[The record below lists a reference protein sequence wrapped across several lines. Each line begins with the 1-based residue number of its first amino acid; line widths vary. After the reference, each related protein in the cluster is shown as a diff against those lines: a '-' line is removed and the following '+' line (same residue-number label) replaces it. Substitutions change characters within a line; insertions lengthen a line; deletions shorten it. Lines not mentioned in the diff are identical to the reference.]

1 MLRFTRRSH
10 HVEKVNIAAIPLWE
24 VQIRSALNTLSASE
38 SRIAEYVLNTPKAVL
53 SGSVR
58 ELAQNN
64 GVSEATVVRFFHHIG
79 YAGLK
84 DFKIAISEERVLDR
98 NRIPNDFA
106 LRPSDSMHDIKR
118 KVFFGCMEALSD
130 TFDLLDDTELAKA
143 VDVLARASYVE
154 IFGIGGAAAAA
165 RSALHNFRKIGIRV
179 NYAASFNFE
188 YMQMAH
194 FDAGDAVIA
203 VSRSGETKD
212 VVESVK
218 IAKQKGA
225 VIISISRAGESTL
238 SKLAD
243 CRLVAMS
250 RTRMISGDSTYE
262 RTAEIAVIHALYAG
276 VLMRKGTHKERSF
289 YE

>member
-1 MLRFTRRSH
+1 MPMPQ

-24 VQIRSALNTLSASE
+24 VQVRSSLNKLSASE
-38 SRIAEYVLNTPKAVL
+38 NRIADYVLNAPESVL

-64 GVSEATVVRFFHHIG
+64 GVSEATVVRFLHHIG

-98 NRIPNDFA
+98 GRIPDDFA
-106 LRPSDSMHDIKR
+106 LRPSDTMHDIKC
-118 KVFFGCMEALSD
+118 KVFSGCMEALGD
-130 TFDLLDDTELAKA
+130 TLDLLDDAEFEKA
-143 VDVLARASYVE
+143 VDVLARASYIE

-179 NYAASFNFE
+179 NYTASFNFE
-188 YMQMAH
+188 YMQPAH

-203 VSRSGETKD
+203 ISRSGETRD

-225 VIISISRAGESTL
+225 VVIAISDIGESSL

-243 CRLVAMS
+243 CRLVATS
-250 RTRMISGDSTYE
+250 RARMFSGDSIYE
-262 RTAEIAVIHALYAG
+262 RMAGIAVIHALYAG
-276 VLMRKGTHKERSF
+276 VAMRKGTQKERSAD
-289 YE
+289 E

>member
-1 MLRFTRRSH
+1 MPMPQ
-10 HVEKVNIAAIPLWE
+10 HVGKVNIAAIPLWE
-24 VQIRSALNTLSASE
+24 VQVRRSLNKLSASE
-38 SRIAEYVLNTPKAVL
+38 NRIADYVLNAPESVL

-64 GVSEATVVRFFHHIG
+64 GVSESTVVRFLHHIG

-98 NRIPNDFA
+98 GRIPDDFA
-106 LRPSDSMHDIKR
+106 LRPNDTMHDIKC
-118 KVFFGCMEALSD
+118 KVFSGCMEALGD
-130 TFDLLDDTELAKA
+130 TLALLDDAEFEKA
-143 VDVLARASYVE
+143 VEVLARASYVE
-154 IFGIGGAAAAA
+154 KIFGIGGAAAAA

-179 NYAASFNFE
+179 NYIASFNFE
-188 YMQMAH
+188 YMQPAH

-203 VSRSGETKD
+203 ISRSGETRD

-225 VIISISRAGESTL
+225 VVIAISDIGESSL

-243 CRLVAMS
+243 CRLVATS
-250 RTRMISGDSTYE
+250 RARMFSGDSIYE
-262 RTAEIAVIHALYAG
+262 RMAGIAVIHALYAG
-276 VLMRKGTHKERSF
+276 VAMRKGTQKERSAD
-289 YE
+289 E

>member
-1 MLRFTRRSH
+1 MPMPQ

-24 VQIRSALNTLSASE
+24 VQVRRSLNKLSASE
-38 SRIAEYVLNTPKAVL
+38 NRIADYVLNAPESVL

-58 ELAQNN
+58 ELAHNN

-84 DFKIAISEERVLDR
+84 DFKIAISEERILER
-98 NRIPNDFA
+98 GRIPDDFA
-106 LRPSDSMHDIKR
+106 LRPSDTMHDIKC
-118 KVFFGCMEALSD
+118 KVFSGCMEALSD
-130 TFDLLDDTELAKA
+130 TLDLLDDAELEKA

-154 IFGIGGAAAAA
+154 IFGIGGAAPAA

-179 NYAASFNFE
+179 NYTASFNFE
-188 YMQMAH
+188 YMQSAH

-203 VSRSGETKD
+203 ISRSGETKD

-225 VIISISRAGESTL
+225 VIIGISDIGES
-238 SKLAD
+238 SLAKFAD
-243 CRLVAMS
+243 YRLVATS
-250 RTRMISGDSTYE
+250 RTRMLSGDSVYE
-262 RTAEIAVIHALYAG
+262 RTSEIAVIHALYAG
-276 VLMRKGTHKERSF
+276 VAMRKGTQKEHSAD
-289 YE
+289 E

>member
-1 MLRFTRRSH
+1 MG
-10 HVEKVNIAAIPLWE
+10 KVNIAAIPLWE
-24 VQIRSALNTLSASE
+24 VQVRSSLNKLSASE
-38 SRIAEYVLNTPKAVL
+38 NRIADYVLNAPESVL
-53 SGSVR
+53 SGTVR
-58 ELAQNN
+58 KLADSN

-98 NRIPNDFA
+98 GRIPDDFA
-106 LRPSDSMHDIKR
+106 LRPSDTMHDIKC
-118 KVFFGCMEALSD
+118 KVFSGCMEALGD
-130 TFDLLDDTELAKA
+130 TLDLLDDAEFEKA

-179 NYAASFNFE
+179 NYTASFNFE
-188 YMQMAH
+188 YMQPAH

-203 VSRSGETKD
+203 ISRSGETRD

-225 VIISISRAGESTL
+225 VVIAISDIGESSL

-243 CRLVAMS
+243 CRLVATS
-250 RTRMISGDSTYE
+250 RVRMFSGDSIYE
-262 RTAEIAVIHALYAG
+262 RMAGIAVIHALYAG
-276 VLMRKGTHKERSF
+276 VAMRKGTQKERSAD
-289 YE
+289 E

>member
-1 MLRFTRRSH
+1 M
-10 HVEKVNIAAIPLWE
+10 EKVNIAAIPLWE
-24 VQIRSALNTLSASE
+24 VQVRRSLNKLSASE
-38 SRIAEYVLNTPKAVL
+38 NRIADYVLNAPESVL

-64 GVSEATVVRFFHHIG
+64 GVSEATVVRFLHHIG

-98 NRIPNDFA
+98 GRIPDDFA
-106 LRPSDSMHDIKR
+106 LRPNDTMHDIKC
-118 KVFFGCMEALSD
+118 KVFSGCMEALGD
-130 TFDLLDDTELAKA
+130 TLALLDDAEFEKA
-143 VDVLARASYVE
+143 VDVLARASYIE

-165 RSALHNFRKIGIRV
+165 RNALHNFRKIGIRV
-179 NYAASFNFE
+179 NYTASFNFE
-188 YMQMAH
+188 YMQPAH

-203 VSRSGETKD
+203 ISRSGETRD

-225 VIISISRAGESTL
+225 VVIAISDIGESSL

-243 CRLVAMS
+243 CRLVATS
-250 RTRMISGDSTYE
+250 RARMFSGDSIYE
-262 RTAEIAVIHALYAG
+262 RMAGIAVIHALYAG
-276 VLMRKGTHKERSF
+276 VAIRKGTQKEHSAD
-289 YE
+289 E

>member
-1 MLRFTRRSH
+1 MPMPQ

-24 VQIRSALNTLSASE
+24 VQVRSSLNKLSASE
-38 SRIAEYVLNTPKAVL
+38 NRIADYVLNAPESVL

-98 NRIPNDFA
+98 GRIPDDFA
-106 LRPSDSMHDIKR
+106 LRPNDTMHDIKC
-118 KVFFGCMEALSD
+118 KVFSGCMEALGD
-130 TFDLLDDTELAKA
+130 TLALLDDAEFEKA
-143 VDVLARASYVE
+143 VEVLARASYVE

-179 NYAASFNFE
+179 NYTASFNFE
-188 YMQMAH
+188 YMQPAH

-203 VSRSGETKD
+203 ISRSGETRD

-225 VIISISRAGESTL
+225 VVIAISNIGQSSL

-243 CRLVAMS
+243 CRLVATS
-250 RTRMISGDSTYE
+250 RARMFSGDSIYQ
-262 RTAEIAVIHALYAG
+262 RMAEIAVIHALYAG
-276 VLMRKGTHKERSF
+276 VAMRKGMQKEYSSN
-289 YE
+289 E

>member
-1 MLRFTRRSH
+1 MPMPQ
-10 HVEKVNIAAIPLWE
+10 HVDKVNIVAIPLWE
-24 VQIRSALNTLSASE
+24 VQVRRSLNKLSASE
-38 SRIAEYVLNTPKAVL
+38 NRIADYVLNAPESVL

-64 GVSEATVVRFFHHIG
+64 GVSEATVVRFLHHIG

-98 NRIPNDFA
+98 GRIPDDFA
-106 LRPSDSMHDIKR
+106 LRPSDTMHDIKC
-118 KVFFGCMEALSD
+118 KVFSGCMEALGD
-130 TFDLLDDTELAKA
+130 TLDLLDDAEFEKA
-143 VDVLARASYVE
+143 VDVLARASYIE

-179 NYAASFNFE
+179 NYTASFNFE
-188 YMQMAH
+188 HMQPAH

-203 VSRSGETKD
+203 ISRSGETRD

-225 VIISISRAGESTL
+225 VVIAISNIGESSL

-243 CRLVAMS
+243 CRLVATS
-250 RTRMISGDSTYE
+250 RARMFSGDSIYE
-262 RTAEIAVIHALYAG
+262 RMAGIAVIHALYAG
-276 VLMRKGTHKERSF
+276 VAIRKGTQKEHSAD
-289 YE
+289 E

>member
-1 MLRFTRRSH
+1 MPMPQ

-24 VQIRSALNTLSASE
+24 VQVRRSLNKLSASE
-38 SRIAEYVLNTPKAVL
+38 NRIADYVLNAPESVL

-64 GVSEATVVRFFHHIG
+64 GVSEATVVRFLHHIG

-98 NRIPNDFA
+98 GRIPDDFA
-106 LRPSDSMHDIKR
+106 LRPSDTMHDIKC
-118 KVFFGCMEALSD
+118 KVFSGCMEALGD
-130 TFDLLDDTELAKA
+130 TLALLDDAEFEKA
-143 VDVLARASYVE
+143 VDVLARASYIE

-165 RSALHNFRKIGIRV
+165 RNALHNFRKIGIRV
-179 NYAASFNFE
+179 NYPASFNFE
-188 YMQMAH
+188 YMQPAH

-203 VSRSGETKD
+203 ISRSGETRD

-225 VIISISRAGESTL
+225 VVIAISDIGESSL

-243 CRLVAMS
+243 CRLVATS
-250 RTRMISGDSTYE
+250 RARMFSGDSIYE
-262 RTAEIAVIHALYAG
+262 RMAGIAVIHALYAG
-276 VLMRKGTHKERSF
+276 VAIRKGTQKEHS
-289 YE
+289 EDE

>member
-1 MLRFTRRSH
+1 MPMPQ

-24 VQIRSALNTLSASE
+24 VQVRSSLNKLSASE
-38 SRIAEYVLNTPKAVL
+38 NRIADYVLNAPESVL

-98 NRIPNDFA
+98 GRIPDDFA
-106 LRPSDSMHDIKR
+106 LRPRDTMHDIKC
-118 KVFFGCMEALSD
+118 KVFSGCMEALGD
-130 TFDLLDDTELAKA
+130 TLALLDDAEFEKA
-143 VDVLARASYVE
+143 VEVLARASYVE

-179 NYAASFNFE
+179 NYTASFNFE
-188 YMQMAH
+188 YMQPAH

-203 VSRSGETKD
+203 ISRSGETRD

-225 VIISISRAGESTL
+225 VVIAISDIGQSSL

-243 CRLVAMS
+243 CRLVATS
-250 RTRMISGDSTYE
+250 RARMFSGDSIYE
-262 RTAEIAVIHALYAG
+262 RMAEIAVIHALYAG
-276 VLMRKGTHKERSF
+276 VAMRKGTQKECSSN
-289 YE
+289 E